1 MISALWFWLF
11 SGKKLNLIE
20 PDMNKLLRSS
30 LLAFF
35 VSIIAFACKKDK
47 VTKVEGV
54 PVTGNA
60 NVDVSWTFDK
70 AHSNV
75 NWESK
80 YLDYSSGMLTGRFN
94 NFNFSPKF
102 AFNETDLGL
111 CKINAWVQLS
121 SVDSG
126 EPGRDGVGKCLRSYM
141 GVTYLDTNKTIVDPV
156 SDTAWFNSTSV
167 IRSGTGYVVFG
178 NMKFNRYRAPSG
190 YPDGT
195 KIVKPAVLYLT
206 YNGTVDFDNNGD
218 NINDRYRASFSARL
232 SFKRSDFMDIKS
244 TVQWVPVPALA
255 DQTGNITAANNKT
268 YGVWTTNVSDVM
280 SFSFNAQFYK
290 DH

>member
-1 MISALWFWLF
+1 
-11 SGKKLNLIE
+11 
-20 PDMNKLLRSS
+20 MNKVLRISLSILL
-30 LLAFF
+30 
-35 VSIIAFACKKDK
+35 VSVLAFACKKDK
-47 VTKVEGV
+47 VTKIEET
-54 PVTGNA
+54 PVTGNG

-80 YLDYSSGMLTGRFN
+80 YLDYSTGMLTGRFN
-94 NFNFSPKF
+94 NFNFNPKLI
-102 AFNETDLGL
+102 FNEADPGL

-126 EPGRDGVGKCLRSYM
+126 EPGRDGAGKCLRSYM
-141 GVTYLDTNKTIVDPV
+141 GVTYLDTNKTIVDPA

-167 IRSGTGYVVFG
+167 KRSGTGYVVFG
-178 NMKFNRYRAPSG
+178 NLRFNRYRAPG
-190 YPDGT
+190 GFPDGT
-195 KIVKPAVLYLT
+195 KIIKPAAMYLT
-206 YNGTVDFDNNGD
+206 YNGTGDFDNNGD

-232 SFKRSDFMDIKS
+232 TFRRSDFMDTNS
-244 TVQWVPVPALA
+244 TVQWVPVPSLA
-255 DQTGNITAANNKT
+255 DQTGNTTAANNKT
-268 YGVWTTNVSDVM
+268 YGVWTTNVADQM